1 MQTMN
6 DKVKDQPQNE
16 LTTAIR
22 KELPPYSVQL
32 DEPIKRGDQ
41 VIDVITL
48 RKPRSGE
55 LRGLSLQDVLQLDVN
70 SLKKLLPRISA
81 PTLTEQDVDNMDPA
95 DLTAVGTELVGF
107 FVQKQRKEEAY
118 L

>member
-41 VIDVITL
+41 VIEVITL
-48 RKPRSGE
+48 RKPKSGE
-55 LRGLSLQDVLQLDVN
+55 LRGLSLQEILNLDFN
-70 SLKKLLPRISA
+70 SLQVLLPRISS
-81 PTLTEQDVDNMDPA
+81 PTLTKQDVANMDTA

>member
-1 MQTMN
+1 M
-6 DKVKDQPQNE
+6 
-16 LTTAIR
+16 
-22 KELPPYSVQL
+22 QL

-95 DLTAVGTELVGF
+95 DLVQLGSEVAGFLVA
-107 FVQKQRKEEAY
+107 KRYKEMDSPQA
-118 L
+118 